1 MVKNRP
7 FLGTEVFLLKV
18 AIVGGSLTEI
28 KSRLDADAFTLSLRV
43 IREALRDANLEAKD
57 IDGILT
63 TPPGYFTDPSDM
75 DRFAPQRMGEYL
87 YTNAKAQA
95 MIDMGGMTSLAAVKY
110 GAYEIMQGRCR
121 TVLIY
126 ASEKYVSREK
136 WNPQRH
142 TYLIHLVNGIYG
154 PHDRRY
160 GVMRAAVYYAMAAQR
175 YMYEYKVSREEIAHV
190 PVVLRENASMN
201 PKAQYREPITVEDVL
216 NSRPVCPPLNLLD
229 CCPVSEGGAA
239 VILADEKTARD
250 LGKDDCYIVGIGE
263 AHDPTSFFPVYQSV
277 TEIPSLRRAT
287 REALRHA
294 GMSLRDID
302 VAEVYGPFSGT
313 ELMVYEEM
321 GFYERGEA
329 AKAVAEGRTKI
340 NGDTP
345 INPSGGRLSFGHPP
359 YVTPLAEIYE
369 IVAQL
374 RGEAGKRQVEDA
386 EAGLVHAEHGMMN
399 GNMVMIVK
407 RR

>member
-1 MVKNRP
+1 
-7 FLGTEVFLLKV
+7 LKV
-18 AIVGGSLTEI
+18 AIVGVGLTEI
-28 KSRLDADAFTLSLRV
+28 RSQLDADAFSLSLRV
-43 IREALRDANLEAKD
+43 IREALRDANLEARD
-57 IDGILT
+57 IDGVLT
-63 TPPGYFTDPSDM
+63 TPRGYFTDPSDV

-87 YTNAKAQA
+87 YTNAKTQC
-95 MIDMGGMTSLAAVKY
+95 IVDMGGMTSLAAVKY
-110 GAYEIMQGRCR
+110 GAYEIMRGRCR
-121 TVLIY
+121 TVLVY
-126 ASEKYVSREK
+126 AAEKHVARGS

-142 TYLIHLVNGIYG
+142 TYLIHLVGGIYG
-154 PHDRRY
+154 PHDRMF
-160 GVMRAAVYYAMAAQR
+160 GVTRAAVYYAMAAQR
-175 YMYEYKVSREEIAHV
+175 YMHEYKVSREEIAHV

-201 PKAQYREPITVEDVL
+201 PRAQYRDPITVEDVL

-229 CCPVSEGGAA
+229 CCPVSEGAAA

-250 LGKDDCYIVGIGE
+250 LGKDDCHIVGIGE
-263 AHDPTSFFPVYQSV
+263 SHDPTSFFPVYQSV

-287 REALRHA
+287 KEALEQA
-294 GMSLRDID
+294 ETSLKDID

-329 AKAVAEGRTKI
+329 PKAVVEGRTKI
-340 NGDTP
+340 DGDTP

-374 RGEAGKRQVEDA
+374 RGEAGKRQVRDA

-399 GNMVMIVK
+399 GNMVMIIK